1 MSNAVSNDR
10 PVSPTPGE
18 DNGCKAAWRRRLITS
33 LLSTPV
39 QVHVL
44 TCIANHDS
52 VKVSRS
58 VLSLCPFCSVCRG
71 EKNRP
76 VECSAVPTYNTF
88 HFTVPD
94 STDYTAPLSL
104 HSPLPLRVVDTLPPP
119 LPITLAA
126 AAVPA
131 VAGTPRLTSPRR
143 LYPPR
148 ATCEK
153 QSTKAAAGVFE
164 PQDVEAVK
172 GRSRRHRRRPH
183 SFLHHE

>member
-1 MSNAVSNDR
+1 MAATVDHLSALYSSPGTCTYLYCQPRLGEGVTVR
-10 PVSPTPGE
+10 PVTLPVVLCLS
-18 DNGCKAAWRRRLITS
+18 WRKKQTRA
-33 LLSTPV
+33 V
-39 QVHVL
+39 Q
-44 TCIANHDS
+44 
-52 VKVSRS
+52 
-58 VLSLCPFCSVCRG
+58 
-71 EKNRP
+71 
-76 VECSAVPTYNTF
+76 CSAVPTYNTF

-126 AAVPA
+126 AAVA
-131 VAGTPRLTSPRR
+131 AAAGTPRLASPRR